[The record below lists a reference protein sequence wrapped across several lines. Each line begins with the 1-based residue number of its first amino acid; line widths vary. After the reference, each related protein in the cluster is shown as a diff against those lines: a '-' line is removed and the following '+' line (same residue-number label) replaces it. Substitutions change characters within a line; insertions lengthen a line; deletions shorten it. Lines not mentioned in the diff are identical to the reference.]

1 MARKTYK
8 RPTDRKARRKIAFIL
23 EILYMRYS
31 KASTYKLLEVILT
44 ILLDPMYI
52 TKITCITI
60 SMKN

>member
-1 MARKTYK
+1 MG
-8 RPTDRKARRKIAFIL
+8 
-23 EILYMRYS
+23 YS

-60 SMKN
+60 SMKLNLKILLMIASKNMNI